1 MKKKCMTC
9 LKKTNLKKCSG
20 CSSENQIYYCSKECQ
35 KNDLKNHKKICKY
48 FIKIK
53 EKKELIKLHENKEM
67 IAVSVF
73 SNFTDI
79 IKLSDKLYII
89 EKTYYKPGTPANN
102 LYSILVMEI
111 KGIGKIFSYIF
122 EKKYKDEFVKLLDGT
137 NICLSH
143 KSLTYIT
150 SDNLIKNPD
159 IRRQFKIKE
168 EIKKELKVDV
178 KNVFW
183 IEEGKQN
190 ERFNNEEVVFG
201 FNKGDELEEIV
212 NDFMKEFPKT
222 TKAFIK
228 KL

>member
-1 MKKKCMTC
+1 MTC
-9 LKKTNLKKCSG
+9 LKETNLKKCKG
-20 CSSENQIYYCSKECQ
+20 CSNENQIYYCSKECQ
-35 KNDLKNHKKICKY
+35 RKDLENHKKICKY
-48 FIKIK
+48 YIKRK
-53 EKKELIKLHENKEM
+53 EKKELIKFHENKEM

-73 SNFTDI
+73 SNFSNRLTLFN
-79 IKLSDKLYII
+79 KLSII
-89 EKTYYKPGTPANN
+89 ENTYYKPGTPANN
-102 LYSILVMEI
+102 LYSLLIMNV
-111 KGIGKIFSYIF
+111 KGIGDILSYIF
-122 EKKYKDEFVKLLDGT
+122 EKKYKDQFVKLLDGT

-150 SDNLIKNPD
+150 SDDLIKNPD

-190 ERFNNEEVVFG
+190 ESFNNEEVVFG
-201 FNKGDELEEIV
+201 FNKGDKLEEIV
-212 NDFMKEFPKT
+212 NDFMKKFPKT
-222 TKAFIK
+222 TKEFIK

>member
-9 LKKTNLKKCSG
+9 LKKTNLKKCKG
-20 CSSENQIYYCSKECQ
+20 CENQIYYCSIECQ
-35 KNDLKNHKKICKY
+35 KKDLKNHKKICEH
-48 FIKIK
+48 FIKKK
-53 EKKELIKLHENKEM
+53 EKKELKELHENKEM
-67 IAVSVF
+67 IVVSVF
-73 SNFTDI
+73 SNFPYLLTLLH
-79 IKLSDKLYII
+79 KLSII
-89 EKTYYKPGTPANN
+89 ENIYYKPGTPANN
-102 LYSILVMEI
+102 LYSLLMMDV
-111 KGIGKIFSYIF
+111 KGIGQIFSYIF
-122 EKKYKDEFVKLLDGT
+122 EKKYKDKFVKLLDGT

-150 SDNLIKNPD
+150 SDDLIKNPD

-168 EIKKELKVDV
+168 EIKEELGVDV

-183 IEEGKQN
+183 IEEGQQN
-190 ERFNNEEVVFG
+190 ERFNNEELVFG
-201 FNKGDELEEIV
+201 FDKGGKVEDIV

>member
-1 MKKKCMTC
+1 MTKKCTTC
-9 LKKTNLKKCSG
+9 LKETKLKKCKG
-20 CSSENQIYYCSKECQ
+20 CSNENQIYYCSKECQ
-35 KNDLKNHKKICKY
+35 KKDLKNHKKICEFY
-48 FIKIK
+48 IKKK
-53 EKKELIKLHENKEM
+53 EKKELIELHENKEM
-67 IAVSVF
+67 IVVSVF
-73 SNFTDI
+73 SNFPDLLKLLH
-79 IKLSDKLYII
+79 KLSII
-89 EKTYYKPGTPANN
+89 ENTYYKPGTPANN
-102 LYSILVMEI
+102 LYSLLMMDV

-150 SDNLIKNPD
+150 SDDLIKNPD

-168 EIKKELKVDV
+168 EIKKELGVDV

-183 IEEGKQN
+183 IEEGQQN

-201 FNKGDELEEIV
+201 FDKGGKVENIV